1 VTPHDEHD
9 THAPHRKAVLPELAP
24 VAHLVDRDPQVT
36 PQQMA
41 DSLVPPPQFTT
52 ASFASYRP
60 DPEYASQ
67 AEVRDAVEA
76 FVATPPEPA
85 KRGLFG
91 RKRKEP
97 EVPVKSGVYLDGGF
111 GVGKTH
117 LLAAAYHAASG
128 RKTFGTFIEYTA
140 LVGALGFQ
148 GTVDLLR
155 GTALVCID
163 EFELDDPG
171 DTMVMTRLIKE
182 LSESGTRFAATSNTP
197 PGALGEGRF
206 AAQDFLREI
215 QAMSDRFDTMRID
228 GLDFRRR
235 AVDESASVVDDVPSA
250 LATVTASASGSAT
263 GGPARVTQDD
273 FRSVVAHLASVHPSK
288 YVALVDGLDAVGL
301 TDVQAFTDQTDAL
314 RWVAL
319 VDRLYDAQ
327 VRIVASGIPLDTV
340 YPEVMLEG
348 GYRKKYLRAASRVVA
363 LTRAETQPR
372 AS

>member
-1 VTPHDEHD
+1 MTPHDEHD

-41 DSLVPPPQFTT
+41 ESLVPPPQFTT

-128 RKTFGTFIEYTA
+128 DRK
-140 LVGALGFQ
+140 
-148 GTVDLLR
+148 
-155 GTALVCID
+155 
-163 EFELDDPG
+163 
-171 DTMVMTRLIKE
+171 
-182 LSESGTRFAATSNTP
+182 
-197 PGALGEGRF
+197 
-206 AAQDFLREI
+206 
-215 QAMSDRFDTMRID
+215 
-228 GLDFRRR
+228 
-235 AVDESASVVDDVPSA
+235 SVV
-250 LATVTASASGSAT
+250 
-263 GGPARVTQDD
+263 
-273 FRSVVAHLASVHPSK
+273 
-288 YVALVDGLDAVGL
+288 
-301 TDVQAFTDQTDAL
+301 
-314 RWVAL
+314 
-319 VDRLYDAQ
+319 
-327 VRIVASGIPLDTV
+327 
-340 YPEVMLEG
+340 
-348 GYRKKYLRAASRVVA
+348 
-363 LTRAETQPR
+363 
-372 AS
+372 